1 MKLNDLFVSYAQ
13 VKPISFKRDTIPQ
26 VFYPNLSRAR
36 KITLD
41 EETDENDT
49 WEVGTID
56 SDNTNWV
63 VGTSSTYPNSDYFT
77 RLKEFI
83 IGEEGFRNTAYKDG
97 QYYSIGY
104 GFNGPQY
111 KAGDVMTKEEADIE
125 LARQLETR
133 ENKYRKRFGDKWD
146 NLTDNQKIAL
156 ISYGYNTG
164 DNNIVNGN
172 VAKYLDEGNLAR
184 VKDSLTINTFKGS
197 YNKGLDA
204 RRKRERELFDS

>member
-26 VFYPNLSRAR
+26 VYYPNLSRAR
-36 KITLD
+36 KVTLD
-41 EETDENDT
+41 EETQEDDS
-49 WEVGTID
+49 WEVGTVD
-56 SDNTNWV
+56 GGNTNWV
-63 VGTSSTYPNSDYFT
+63 VGTASNYQNSDYLT

-83 IGEEGFRNTAYKDG
+83 IGEEGFRNKAYKDG

-111 KAGDVMTKEEADIE
+111 KEGDVMTKEEADIE

-184 VKDSLTINTFKGS
+184 VRDSLTINTFKGS

>member
-26 VFYPNLSRAR
+26 VYYPNLSRAR
-36 KITLD
+36 KITSD
-41 EETDENDT
+41 EEPEEDT
-49 WEVGTID
+49 SWVVGSVD
-56 SDNTNWV
+56 SGNTNWT
-63 VGTSSTYPNSDYFT
+63 VGTYTNHTTPDYFT

-83 IGEEGFRNTAYKDG
+83 IGEEGFRNKAYKDG

-111 KAGDVMTKEEADIE
+111 KADDVMTREEADIE

-133 ENKYRKRFGDKWD
+133 ENKYRNRFGAKWD

-164 DNNIVNGN
+164 DGNIVNGN
-172 VAKYLDEGNLAR
+172 VAKYLDEGNLDMVR
-184 VKDSLTINTFKGS
+184 DSLTINTFKGS
-197 YNKGLDA
+197 YNKGLDD
-204 RRKRERELFDS
+204 RRKRERALFDS

>member
-13 VKPISFKRDTIPQ
+13 VEPISFKRDTIPQ
-26 VFYPNLSRAR
+26 VYYPNLSRAR
-36 KITLD
+36 KITSD
-41 EETDENDT
+41 EEPEEDT
-49 WEVGTID
+49 SWVVGSVD
-56 SDNTNWV
+56 SGNTNWT
-63 VGTSSTYPNSDYFT
+63 VGTYTNYTNPDYFT

-83 IGEEGFRNTAYKDG
+83 IGEEGFRDKAYKDG

-111 KAGDVMTKEEADIE
+111 KANDVMTKEEADAE

-133 ENKYRKRFGDKWD
+133 ENKYLKRFGVKWD

-164 DNNIVNGN
+164 DNNIVNGDI
-172 VAKYLDEGNLAR
+172 AKYLDEGNLNG
-184 VKDSLTINTFKGS
+184 VKESLTINTVKGS

>member
-1 MKLNDLFVSYAQ
+1 MELNKLFVSYAQ
-13 VKPISFKRDTIPQ
+13 VEPISFKRDSIPQ
-26 VFYPNLSRAR
+26 VYYPNLSRAR
-36 KITLD
+36 KIISN
-41 EETDENDT
+41 EEPEEDY
-49 WEVGTID
+49 
-56 SDNTNWV
+56 SWV
-63 VGTSSTYPNSDYFT
+63 VGTVDSGNTNWTVGTATNYTNPDYFT

-83 IGEEGFRNTAYKDG
+83 IGEEGFRNKAYKDG

-133 ENKYRKRFGDKWD
+133 EQKYRRRFGDKWD

-156 ISYGYNTG
+156 LSYGYNTG
-164 DNNIVNGN
+164 DNNIVNGKI
-172 VAKYLDEGNLAR
+172 AKYLDEGNLAKVR
-184 VKDSLTINTFKGS
+184 DSLSINTFKGV
-197 YNKGLDA
+197 YHKGLDA